1 MTVPRSGVC
10 IAGKENTMTTKVGTK
25 NNATTKPVEKAEPDP
40 EEVVKSWQDEDRENL
55 EILEFIQAVDRF
67 KRRTQKAFPSWSE
80 VLKILK
86 DLGYRKSYD

>member
-1 MTVPRSGVC
+1 MP
-10 IAGKENTMTTKVGTK
+10 TKVDTSDK
-25 NNATTKPVEKAEPDP
+25 QATKPVEKAVSDP
-40 EEVVKSWQDEDRENL
+40 EEVVKSWQEEERENL

-86 DLGYRKSYD
+86 DLGYRKVTE

>member
-1 MTVPRSGVC
+1 MPTRVDTSDKP
-10 IAGKENTMTTKVGTK
+10 A
-25 NNATTKPVEKAEPDP
+25 TKPVEKEASDP
-40 EEVVKSWQDEDRENL
+40 EEVVKSWQEEERENL

-86 DLGYRKSYD
+86 DLGYRKVTE